1 MLKLNLPA
9 YQYRLENRGGKLF
22 IFDPIRKK
30 FIQLT
35 PEEWV
40 RQHILDHLI
49 NGLGYPASLTRVE
62 SGLKYNELQKRSD
75 ILIYDEQLKPLV
87 LVECKAPDVALASQ
101 VVDQIAT
108 YNKICKAPLVVITN
122 GIQTFAGLY
131 IAGQED
137 FKMLNQIPAYEELK
151 QR

>member
-1 MLKLNLPA
+1 MLKLNLPT

-49 NGLGYPASLTRVE
+49 NGLGYPASRTRVE

-75 ILIYDEQLKPLV
+75 ILIYDHQLKPLV
-87 LVECKAPDVALASQ
+87 LVECKAPDVALGNH
-101 VVDQIAT
+101 VVEQISA
-108 YNKICKAPLVVITN
+108 YNKVCEAPLIVISN
-122 GIQTFAGLY
+122 GIQTFAGLGRK
-131 IAGQED
+131 GQKD
-137 FKMLNQIPAYEELK
+137 FEMLNQIPSYEELK
-151 QR
+151 QM

>member
-1 MLKLNLPA
+1 MLELNLPA

-40 RQHILDHLI
+40 RQHILNHLI
-49 NGLGYPASLTRVE
+49 SNLGYPATRTKVE

-75 ILIYDEQLKPLV
+75 ILIYDSQLNPQV
-87 LVECKAPDVALASQ
+87 LVECKAPNVSLGQ
-101 VVDQIAT
+101 RVVEQIAA
-108 YNKICKAPLVVITN
+108 YNKICRAPLIIITN
-122 GIQTFAGLY
+122 GLNTYAG
-131 IAGQED
+131 ICKIGGGIE
-137 FKMLNQIPAYEELK
+137 MLREIPSYQELK
-151 QR
+151 EL

>member
-1 MLKLNLPA
+1 MLKLNLPT

-40 RQHILDHLI
+40 RQHILNHLI
-49 NGLGYPASLTRVE
+49 HNLGYPATRTKVE

-75 ILIYDEQLKPLV
+75 ILIYDQQLNPQV
-87 LVECKAPDVALASQ
+87 LVECKAPNVKLGAG
-101 VVDQIAT
+101 VVEQIAA
-108 YNKICKAPLVVITN
+108 YNKVCRAPLIIISNGLNTYAGICKVGAELT
-122 GIQTFAGLY
+122 
-131 IAGQED
+131 
-137 FKMLNQIPAYEELK
+137 MLNEIPTHQQLK
-151 QR
+151 EM

>member
-1 MLKLNLPA
+1 MLKLNLPT

-40 RQHILDHLI
+40 RQHILNHLI
-49 NGLGYPASLTRVE
+49 QNLGYPASRTRVE

-75 ILIYDEQLKPLV
+75 ILIYNQQLKPLV
-87 LVECKAPDVALASQ
+87 LVECKAPSVSLGEG
-101 VVDQIAT
+101 VIEQIGA
-108 YNKICKAPLVVITN
+108 YNKICQAPLIVITN
-122 GIQTFAGLY
+122 GVKTFAG
-131 IAGQED
+131 ICREGQSLE
-137 FKMLNQIPAYEELK
+137 MLQQIPDYQLLK
-151 QR
+151 EM